1 MVSAEMKQG
10 EGRLQ
15 AQNVELHSSK
25 GKSRSWNSS
34 MFKTGY
40 HVCLSV
46 QTGDSCGKMSHQY
59 GDTAC
64 LKKKKEKEE
73 KDRDKGEGVKLMN
86 KTAVTHI
93 MSMYISY

>member
-1 MVSAEMKQG
+1 
-10 EGRLQ
+10 
-15 AQNVELHSSK
+15 
-25 GKSRSWNSS
+25 

-46 QTGDSCGKMSHQY
+46 QTGDSCGKMFHQY

-64 LKKKKEKEE
+64 LKKKGKEE

-86 KTAVTHI
+86 KTAVTPHHVYVYLLLRKK
-93 MSMYISY
+93 SCL